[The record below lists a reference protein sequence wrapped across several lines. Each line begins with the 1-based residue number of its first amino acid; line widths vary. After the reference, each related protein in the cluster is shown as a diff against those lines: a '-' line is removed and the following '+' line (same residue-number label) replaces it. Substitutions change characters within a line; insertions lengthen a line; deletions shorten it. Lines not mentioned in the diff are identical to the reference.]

1 MSKAKPED
9 APVRIFMLGRF
20 AVEYQGEAVEQS
32 AWSRKRP
39 VELLT
44 ALALAQ
50 GHLLHREE
58 VIDRLWPGKD
68 LEAGAN
74 NLYRTLHTLRKITG
88 EDVVSMERGVVRLAD
103 NAWTD
108 VTAFEAA
115 VAAGDCNSLAKAVE
129 LYRGDLLPDDPYSDA
144 LIARREGL
152 RQRFVD
158 AALGF
163 AKSTESTPEQR
174 VETLRRVVELDP
186 TIERAQRMLMTTL
199 ANMNR
204 PKEALRQFAE
214 CVKAMRA
221 QLDSE
226 PSSKTLELGRQIK
239 EGEFVPTEA
248 EAPAAVAKSPSAA
261 TPLPQTDAKVA
272 WETVSQRI
280 LGTNNPP
287 RIRGREDLVAKL
299 AGAIECGTLL
309 LAGEAGVGKTR
320 LALEFAQ
327 QCYEKGASVLAGM
340 GYEFEGIAPYTPFV
354 DAWSQHLRACGLPES
369 LNPFLS
375 FQPVPGASAQED
387 RLRMFQAVERS
398 IVELAG
404 NGTVCVLI
412 EDLHWADESSLHLLH
427 HLARAT
433 RHLPLQI
440 VATFREEEVTVGQA
454 LHTLIA
460 GLDRERLAKK
470 FVLKRLDLAASRALI
485 ADLAGKDLGDRVTNK
500 IFDLADG
507 NPFFTEELVRSYA
520 DGEELSVSDNLLD
533 QVRTRVSRLGG
544 DAERLFAASAVQG
557 IRFDFDVARAAANM
571 DAGDALDALDLG
583 LTSRVVEEHD
593 GRYRFH
599 HALIQHALYSSLSHA
614 RRVFLHRATVEV
626 LEDDKH
632 PSRAANELL
641 AYHHQE
647 AGQIHN
653 ALPYLIAAAK
663 TAQSRLGFGEAVD
676 FFERAIK
683 LMDALGVPAG
693 PERLEALKNM
703 GGMRVALGDLEQAVQ
718 DLEAVVALHRKE
730 DDWRPSSVDRANAL
744 RIMAL
749 AHIEGGQLEK
759 AETALD
765 SALAC
770 LASDDE
776 PTIELSNLLYL
787 FAQLRWHQSRHAEAF
802 EMAEKCLKEAE
813 QHNDQQALAKGY
825 EMLALAC
832 HSLGEWRKGT
842 EFEERRQSLAD
853 GTLDVASAFD
863 VHL

>member
-1 MSKAKPED
+1 
-9 APVRIFMLGRF
+9 MLGRF
-20 AVEYQGEAVEQS
+20 AVEYQGEAVEQG

-58 VIDRLWPGKD
+58 IIDRLWPGKD

-108 VTAFEAA
+108 VTAFESA
-115 VAAGDCNSLAKAVE
+115 VAAGDCDSLSAAID
-129 LYRGDLLPDDPYSDA
+129 LYRGDLLPDDPYSDG

-163 AKSTESTPEQR
+163 AKSAASTPEQR

-226 PSSKTLELGRQIK
+226 PSPQTLELGRQIK
-239 EGEFVPTEA
+239 EGEFVPTELPD
-248 EAPAAVAKSPSAA
+248 APRPKADPPSQVNTQETAR
-261 TPLPQTDAKVA
+261 VA

-280 LGTNNPP
+280 LGTSNPP
-287 RIRGREDLVAKL
+287 RIRGREALVAKL
-299 AGAIECGTLL
+299 ADAVECGTLL

-320 LALEFAQ
+320 LALEFARL
-327 QCYEKGASVLAGM
+327 CHEKGAAVLAGM
-340 GYEFEGIAPYTPFV
+340 GYEFDGIAPYTPFV

-398 IVELAG
+398 ILELAG
-404 NGTVCVLI
+404 DGSLCVFI

-440 VATFREEEVTVGQA
+440 VATFREEEVSVGQA
-454 LHTLIA
+454 LHTLIV

-470 FVLKRLDLAASRALI
+470 YVLAGLDQDSSRALVCDLLGNDPGDQV
-485 ADLAGKDLGDRVTNK
+485 ADKIFELAG
-500 IFDLADG
+500 G

-520 DGEELSVSDNLLD
+520 EGEALSFSDNLLD
-533 QVRTRVSRLGG
+533 QVRARVSRLGG
-544 DAERLFAASAVQG
+544 NAERLFAASAVQG

-571 DAGDALDALDLG
+571 DDNDALDALDLG

-599 HALIQHALYSSLSHA
+599 HALIQHALYDSLSHA

-626 LEDDKH
+626 LEDEKH
-632 PSRAANELL
+632 PSQAANELL

-676 FFERAIK
+676 FFERAVK
-683 LMDALGVPAG
+683 LMDALGIPAG
-693 PERLEALKNM
+693 PERLEALQNM

-730 DDWRPSSVDRANAL
+730 DDWRPTSVQRANAL
-744 RIMAL
+744 RIIAL
-749 AHIEGGQLEK
+749 ALIEGGQLAQ
-759 AETALD
+759 AETSLD
-765 SALAC
+765 SALAE
-770 LASDDE
+770 LEGAE
-776 PTIELSNLLYL
+776 PSIELSNVLYL

-813 QHNDQQALAKGY
+813 KHDDQQALAKGY